1 MNASCRTLPP
11 DPAGNFIKRFI
22 VRIVDTFGAE
32 GGKERI
38 DRYCAGGSR
47 GWVEGEKPN
56 VTLIGS
62 DVSECLGFCR
72 FASILFSR

>member
-47 GWVEGEKPN
+47 G
-56 VTLIGS
+56 
-62 DVSECLGFCR
+62 
-72 FASILFSR
+72 